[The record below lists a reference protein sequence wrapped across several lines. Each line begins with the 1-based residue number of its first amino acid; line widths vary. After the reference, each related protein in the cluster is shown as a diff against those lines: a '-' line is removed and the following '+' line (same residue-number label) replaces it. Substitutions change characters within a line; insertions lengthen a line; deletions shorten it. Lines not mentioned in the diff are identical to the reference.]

1 MQAHRHI
8 KWRLVLKLLMRTFSW
23 LPWIPGTLKLD
34 SILSLFMCAFNL
46 ILSYPFDVRADC
58 GEYKFVGMKCLT
70 TCTADDKV
78 SVETV
83 LQTFPNFLHYVQ
95 VQVF

>member
-1 MQAHRHI
+1 
-8 KWRLVLKLLMRTFSW
+8 
-23 LPWIPGTLKLD
+23 
-34 SILSLFMCAFNL
+34 MCAFNL

-58 GEYKFVGMKCLT
+58 GEYKLVGMKCLT

-95 VQVF
+95 VQVFGLHVHSCVVRILHGW